1 MLDPDDVEDD
11 ASHRSRL
18 RRLGVFIHHAWT
30 EAAIL
35 VLILISVSFVL
46 IELSLPPGSPS
57 ARPFELLNDGF
68 TVIFI
73 IELIIRFIVE
83 PRKSRFFRKYWLDL
97 LAVVPF
103 FHSLRILR
111 VFRLLRLFRFGV
123 LISRRLA
130 RFRGGF
136 RVVRAE
142 YILIGLGLLSS
153 ITMGASSMR
162 LVEGR
167 TNPDFDTVEKV
178 VWFALMTII
187 GGEPIGG
194 NPNSAAGRLITVFL
208 MLSGLTVFGL
218 LIGTVSAVMNQSL
231 RNMRFRSME
240 IDELEGH
247 VVVCGWNRAGRLLV
261 EELLH
266 DRRFSHVVII
276 SENAT
281 LQQDAFF
288 QAMSDSI
295 YLVIGDYTR
304 LTTLKEAGLER
315 ASYAMLLADT
325 SKEERSGQDRDAR
338 SVLAAMLIEKL
349 NKKIYTV
356 VQLLN
361 RDNEVSL
368 RQVGVEEIIVSDE
381 YVGNIMATVAKNRG
395 IVSVLDELL
404 TAKYGHQFYR
414 GPLPPDLDNKSVAD
428 ALVILKSK
436 YDATLIAV
444 DLGVGDRVQ
453 DRVRVNPPR
462 ELILKRE
469 HHIIVAASR
478 SIFHT

>member
-1 MLDPDDVEDD
+1 
-11 ASHRSRL
+11 
-18 RRLGVFIHHAWT
+18 
-30 EAAIL
+30 
-35 VLILISVSFVL
+35 
-46 IELSLPPGSPS
+46 
-57 ARPFELLNDGF
+57 
-68 TVIFI
+68 
-73 IELIIRFIVE
+73 
-83 PRKSRFFRKYWLDL
+83 
-97 LAVVPF
+97 
-103 FHSLRILR
+103 
-111 VFRLLRLFRFGV
+111 
-123 LISRRLA
+123 
-130 RFRGGF
+130 
-136 RVVRAE
+136 
-142 YILIGLGLLSS
+142 
-153 ITMGASSMR
+153 
-162 LVEGR
+162 
-167 TNPDFDTVEKV
+167 
-178 VWFALMTII
+178 
-187 GGEPIGG
+187 
-194 NPNSAAGRLITVFL
+194 
-208 MLSGLTVFGL
+208 
-218 LIGTVSAVMNQSL
+218 
-231 RNMRFRSME
+231 ME

-247 VVVCGWNRAGRLLV
+247 AVICGWNRTGRLLL
-261 EELLH
+261 EGLLH
-266 DRRFSHVVII
+266 DRRFKYIVVI

-304 LTTLKEAGLER
+304 LATLTEAGVER

-338 SVLAAMLIEKL
+338 TVLAAMLIEKL

-368 RQVGVEEIIVSDE
+368 RQAGVEEIIVSDE
-381 YVGNIMATVAKNRG
+381 YVSHIMATVAKNRG

-414 GPLPPDLDNKSVAD
+414 GPLPADLDNKSVAD
-428 ALVILKSK
+428 AIVILKSK

-453 DRVRVNPPR
+453 DRVRVNPPK
-462 ELILKRE
+462 ELILRRE

>member
-1 MLDPDDVEDD
+1 MLLIMTSVVLVLAELSLTHGTPEANALERINDVFT
-11 ASHRSRL
+11 
-18 RRLGVFIHHAWT
+18 GVFI
-30 EAAIL
+30 
-35 VLILISVSFVL
+35 V
-46 IELSLPPGSPS
+46 ELM
-57 ARPFELLNDGF
+57 
-68 TVIFI
+68 
-73 IELIIRFIVE
+73 IRFFVE
-83 PRKSRFFRKYWLDL
+83 PRKSRFFRKYWLDI
-97 LAVVPF
+97 LAVIPF

-142 YILIGLGLLSS
+142 YILIGLALVSAV
-153 ITMGASSMR
+153 TMGASSML

-167 TNPDFDTVEKV
+167 SNPDFESVERV
-178 VWFALMTII
+178 VWFALMTIV

-194 NPNSAAGRLITVFL
+194 NPQTTAGRLIALLL

-218 LIGTVSAVMNQSL
+218 LIGTVSAVMSQSL

-247 VVVCGWNRAGRLLV
+247 AVICGWNRTGRLLL
-261 EELLH
+261 EGLLH
-266 DRRFSHVVII
+266 DRRFKYIVVI

-304 LTTLKEAGLER
+304 LATLTEAGVER

-338 SVLAAMLIEKL
+338 TVLAAMLIEKL

-368 RQVGVEEIIVSDE
+368 RQAGVEEIIVSDE
-381 YVGNIMATVAKNRG
+381 YVSHIMATVAKNRG

-414 GPLPPDLDNKSVAD
+414 GPLPADLDNKSVAD
-428 ALVILKSK
+428 AIVILKSK

-453 DRVRVNPPR
+453 DRVRVNPPK
-462 ELILKRE
+462 ELILRRE